1 MPQELS
7 KVCLEEDAG
16 EGLCDLNMAHCKGKG
31 EEMGYEAESER
42 GREVGGEGRRRE
54 DGGRGGRTR
63 HAGWVGSSWK
73 ET

>member
-1 MPQELS
+1 M
-7 KVCLEEDAG
+7 
-16 EGLCDLNMAHCKGKG
+16 NMAHCKGKG